1 MLKTEKKYVVM
12 ITETFWNNYEDIL
25 DVIDTPKERETRTM
39 HFNTLEESL
48 KWIREDICDYYYD
61 NNVEIIG
68 IENMNEE
75 AMVFGVNH
83 RYVSRVCYDAP
94 AYDRMF
100 VERLYSVFTS
110 EKRVA
115 LGGQDFN
122 KMFDKSI
129 GRR

>member
-1 MLKTEKKYVVM
+1 MLKTKKSYVVM
-12 ITETFWNNYEDIL
+12 ITETYWHNYEDIME
-25 DVIDTPKERETRTM
+25 VIDTPKERETRTM
-39 HFNTLEESL
+39 HFNTMEESL
-48 KWIREDICDYYYD
+48 KWIREDILDYYND
-61 NNVEIIG
+61 NRVEIIG

-94 AYDRMF
+94 EYDRMF
-100 VERLYSVFTS
+100 VERLYSVFAS
-110 EKRVA
+110 EKKVA

-122 KMFDKSI
+122 KIIDKSI